1 MIIDEIVL
9 GTKDKNGN
17 FRKLNFEHSDKSIIA
32 KPAMIQ
38 CTSGNYSVSFY
49 MNKNVKDRINYLKSA
64 TRFKSV
70 HEHELEPPKL
80 SKWGN

>member
-1 MIIDEIVL
+1 MIVDEIVL
-9 GTKDKNGN
+9 GTKDNNGD
-17 FRKLNFEHSDKSIIA
+17 FRKLNFEHFDKSIID

-38 CTSGNYSVSFY
+38 CTSGNHAISFY
-49 MNKNVKDRINYLKSA
+49 INKNMKDRINYLKSA

-70 HEHELEPPKL
+70 HEHKLEPPKL